1 MAALWTVEYVGGAI
15 RVRRHRSQADAEA
28 YRDAVLRAD
37 GRFSPIAKYDGFD
50 YASGRSFWRRRSLP
64 SLLCEWLGEWFRGV
78 RAARMGYSTWLY
90 VQCSG
95 GCMIPMDMLNW
106 DTDWID

>member
-37 GRFSPIAKYDGFD
+37 GRFLTCCMSRIPANYWRMIQPND
-50 YASGRSFWRRRSLP
+50 RSN
-64 SLLCEWLGEWFRGV
+64 
-78 RAARMGYSTWLY
+78 
-90 VQCSG
+90 QH
-95 GCMIPMDMLNW
+95 
-106 DTDWID
+106 

>member
-1 MAALWTVEYVGGAI
+1 MS
-15 RVRRHRSQADAEA
+15 RRG
-28 YRDAVLRAD
+28 V
-37 GRFSPIAKYDGFD
+37 FSPIAEYDGFD
-50 YASGRSFWRRRSLP
+50 YASGRSFWRRRSFP

-95 GCMIPMDMLNW
+95 GCMIPVDMLDWN
-106 DTDWID
+106 TDWID

>member
-1 MAALWTVEYVGGAI
+1 MDSSPLSPNTMGSIMRAA
-15 RVRRHRSQADAEA
+15 
-28 YRDAVLRAD
+28 
-37 GRFSPIAKYDGFD
+37 
-50 YASGRSFWRRRSLP
+50 RSFWRRRSLP

-95 GCMIPMDMLNW
+95 GCMIPMDMLDW

>member
-1 MAALWTVEYVGGAI
+1 MSKHGF
-15 RVRRHRSQADAEA
+15 
-28 YRDAVLRAD
+28 
-37 GRFSPIAKYDGFD
+37 FSPIAEYDGFD

-90 VQCSG
+90 VQWSG
-95 GCMIPMDMLNW
+95 GCMMPMDMLNW
-106 DTDWID
+106 NEDWID

>member
-1 MAALWTVEYVGGAI
+1 MSKHGFFY
-15 RVRRHRSQADAEA
+15 
-28 YRDAVLRAD
+28 
-37 GRFSPIAKYDGFD
+37 PIAEYDGFD

-106 DTDWID
+106 DTDWVD

>member
-37 GRFSPIAKYDGFD
+37 GEPAGTGRCRLSF
-50 YASGRSFWRRRSLP
+50 ASHADVV
-64 SLLCEWLGEWFRGV
+64 EK
-78 RAARMGYSTWLY
+78 T
-90 VQCSG
+90 G
-95 GCMIPMDMLNW
+95 G
-106 DTDWID
+106 TH